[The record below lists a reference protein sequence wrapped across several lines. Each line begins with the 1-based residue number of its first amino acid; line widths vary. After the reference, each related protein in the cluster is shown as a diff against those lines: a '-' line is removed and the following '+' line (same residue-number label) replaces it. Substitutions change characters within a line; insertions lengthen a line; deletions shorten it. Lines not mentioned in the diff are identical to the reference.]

1 MEEFNHKHYN
11 YKWTKGFIL
20 AICML
25 LLLLSAA
32 AFSQTATVDITGNL
46 VNNTQTANT
55 TTSTWQGGTFVN
67 SLTCWAPGDPGY
79 CGPNA
84 MIRPGGNINFSYG
97 LTNLYQNVNV
107 AKALPYSGTNLVTT
121 GYRFQWTSKNGNGW
135 DNGQLDQLSAYV
147 NLYDKGGSNILESYN
162 YNLTFLHNWTS
173 FNWEQDW
180 SKLRRPNEV
189 SNVRFGFVGR
199 DSNYWAGPYGP
210 EIYNVSFQLKYKP
223 DPCVNN
229 PLYSPDCPKFQETL
243 QKNLASTTTTTDKIE
258 PPPSEFDTQQTHSAN
273 KPKQSDGPMM
283 GEKEPGVYEG
293 DPLYVDMDRLIDTLF
308 KIENNLEKE
317 QKLTQEASTNAI
329 RETENLSQQT
339 TRLAEQVAA
348 KAVRQS
354 IESASSSQQQVNTE
368 QTNKENK
375 SQQSMSLFQTPTTVV
390 TGTFQLPNS
399 QQSMSLF
406 QTPTTVVTGTFQLPN
421 SQQQFSVL
429 QAPGGSSSS
438 SIALTQENTARI
450 QNTSVVNINL
460 LNVVQQQTPVSVSSI
475 QQNNVQQSQNSIV
488 VTNPLQI
495 ASLNHLV
502 GQIQEIPT
510 LQSNFLTNKADPI
523 NSVIENK
530 PPTEEKKQDTNTQQV
545 KSNVQDND
553 AAAGV
558 SIANIARAP
567 VGFNSYMVALTDAAF
582 YAPKEIYRNQK
593 TVDNARA
600 LRQLAS
606 DRLHQQMVDQQYLPR

>member
-11 YKWTKGFIL
+11 YKWTRGFIL

-32 AFSQTATVDITGNL
+32 AFSQTATVDVTGNL

-84 MIRPGGNINFSYG
+84 MIRPDGNINFSYG

-135 DNGQLDQLSAYV
+135 DDARLDQLSAYV
-147 NLYDKGGSNILESYN
+147 NLYDKGGSTILESYN
-162 YNLTFLHNWTS
+162 YNLNFIHNWST
-173 FNWEQDW
+173 FTWDQNWN
-180 SKLRRPNEV
+180 KLRRPNEV
-189 SNVRFGFVGR
+189 SNVQFGFVGM
-199 DSNYWAGPYGP
+199 DNNYWAGPYGP
-210 EIYNVSFQLKYKP
+210 EINNVSFQLKYKP

-243 QKNLASTTTTTDKIE
+243 QKNLASTTTTTDPVK
-258 PPPSEFDTQQTHSAN
+258 PPPSEFDTQQPQSTKEP
-273 KPKQSDGPMM
+273 KPSDGPMM

-293 DPLYVDMDRLIDTLF
+293 DSFHVDMGRLIDTLF
-308 KIENNLEKE
+308 KIEDNQEKE

-329 RETENLSQQT
+329 RETEKSSQQT

-354 IESASSSQQQVNTE
+354 IESASTSQQQVSTE

-375 SQQSMSLFQTPTTVV
+375 SQQSMSLFQA
-390 TGTFQLPNS
+390 
-399 QQSMSLF
+399 
-406 QTPTTVVTGTFQLPN
+406 PTTVVTGTFQLPN

-429 QAPGGSSSS
+429 QAPGGSSTTSS
-438 SIALTQENTARI
+438 ALMQESTTRV
-450 QNTSVVNINL
+450 QNTSVVNLNL
-460 LNVVQQQTPVSVSSI
+460 SNVVQQQAPVSVSSM
-475 QQNNVQQSQNSIV
+475 QQNIVQQSQNNV
-488 VTNPLQI
+488 TVTNPLQLT
-495 ASLNHLV
+495 SLNPLV
-502 GQIQEIPT
+502 GQIQETPI

-523 NSVIENK
+523 NSIIESK
-530 PPTEEKKQDTNTQQV
+530 PPTEEKKQDTNTKQV

-558 SIANIARAP
+558 SIANIARSP
-567 VGFNSYMVALTDAAF
+567 VGFNNYMVALTDVAF

-593 TVDNARA
+593 NVDNARA

>member
-11 YKWTKGFIL
+11 YKWTRGFIL

-32 AFSQTATVDITGNL
+32 AFSQTATVDVTGNL

-84 MIRPGGNINFSYG
+84 MIRPDGNINFSYG

-135 DNGQLDQLSAYV
+135 DDARLDQLSAYV
-147 NLYDKGGSNILESYN
+147 NLYDKGGSTILESYN
-162 YNLTFLHNWTS
+162 YNLNFIHNWST
-173 FNWEQDW
+173 FTWDQNWN
-180 SKLRRPNEV
+180 KLRRPNEV
-189 SNVRFGFVGR
+189 SNVQFGFVGM
-199 DSNYWAGPYGP
+199 DNNYWAGPYGP
-210 EIYNVSFQLKYKP
+210 EITNVSFQLKYKP

-243 QKNLASTTTTTDKIE
+243 QKNLASTTTTTDPVKS
-258 PPPSEFDTQQTHSAN
+258 PPSEFDTQQSQSTSQP
-273 KPKQSDGPMM
+273 KPSDGPMM

-293 DPLYVDMDRLIDTLF
+293 DSFHVDMGRLIDTLF
-308 KIENNLEKE
+308 KIEDNQEKE

-329 RETENLSQQT
+329 RETEKSSQQT

-354 IESASSSQQQVNTE
+354 IESASTSQQQVGAE

-375 SQQSMSLFQTPTTVV
+375 SQQSMSLFQA
-390 TGTFQLPNS
+390 
-399 QQSMSLF
+399 
-406 QTPTTVVTGTFQLPN
+406 PTTVVTGTFQLPN

-429 QAPGGSSSS
+429 QAPGGSSSTS
-438 SIALTQENTARI
+438 TVLMQESTTRV
-450 QNTSVVNINL
+450 QNTSVVNLNL
-460 LNVVQQQTPVSVSSI
+460 SNVVQQQAPVSVSSI
-475 QQNNVQQSQNSIV
+475 QQNIVQQSQNNV
-488 VTNPLQI
+488 TVTNPLQL
-495 ASLNHLV
+495 ASLNPLV
-502 GQIQEIPT
+502 GQIQETPI

-523 NSVIENK
+523 NSIIESK
-530 PPTEEKKQDTNTQQV
+530 PPTEEKKQDTNTKQV

-558 SIANIARAP
+558 SIANIARSP
-567 VGFNSYMVALTDAAF
+567 VGFNNYMVALTDVAF

-593 TVDNARA
+593 NVDNARA

>member
-11 YKWTKGFIL
+11 YKWTRGFIL

-32 AFSQTATVDITGNL
+32 AFSQTATVDVTGNL

-84 MIRPGGNINFSYG
+84 MIRPDGNINFSYG

-135 DNGQLDQLSAYV
+135 DDARLDQLSAYV
-147 NLYDKGGSNILESYN
+147 NLYDKGGSTILESYN
-162 YNLTFLHNWTS
+162 YNLNFIHNWST
-173 FNWEQDW
+173 FTWDQNWN
-180 SKLRRPNEV
+180 KLRRPNEV
-189 SNVRFGFVGR
+189 SNVQFGFVGM
-199 DSNYWAGPYGP
+199 DNNYWAGPYGP
-210 EIYNVSFQLKYKP
+210 EINNVSFQLKYKP

-243 QKNLASTTTTTDKIE
+243 QKNLATTTTTTDPVK
-258 PPPSEFDTQQTHSAN
+258 PPPSEFDTQQPQSTKEP
-273 KPKQSDGPMM
+273 KPSDGPMM

-293 DPLYVDMDRLIDTLF
+293 DSFHVDMDRLIDTLF
-308 KIENNLEKE
+308 KIEDNQEKE

-329 RETENLSQQT
+329 RETEKSSQQT

-354 IESASSSQQQVNTE
+354 IESASTSQQQVSTE

-375 SQQSMSLFQTPTTVV
+375 SQQSMSLFQAST
-390 TGTFQLPNS
+390 N
-399 QQSMSLF
+399 
-406 QTPTTVVTGTFQLPN
+406 VVTGTFQLPN

-429 QAPGGSSSS
+429 QAPGGSSTTSS
-438 SIALTQENTARI
+438 ALMQESTTRV
-450 QNTSVVNINL
+450 QNTSVVNLNL
-460 LNVVQQQTPVSVSSI
+460 SNVVQQQAPVSVSSM
-475 QQNNVQQSQNSIV
+475 QQNIVQQSQNNV
-488 VTNPLQI
+488 TVTNPLQL
-495 ASLNHLV
+495 ASLNPLV
-502 GQIQEIPT
+502 GQIQETPI

-523 NSVIENK
+523 NSIIESK
-530 PPTEEKKQDTNTQQV
+530 PPTEEKKQDTNTKQV

-553 AAAGV
+553 AAAGI
-558 SIANIARAP
+558 SIANIARSP
-567 VGFNSYMVALTDAAF
+567 VGFNNYMVALTDVAF

-593 TVDNARA
+593 NVDNARA

>member
-11 YKWTKGFIL
+11 YKWTRGFIL

-32 AFSQTATVDITGNL
+32 AFSQTATVDVTGNL

-84 MIRPGGNINFSYG
+84 MIRPDGNINFSYG

-173 FNWEQDW
+173 FDWKQDW

-189 SNVRFGFVGR
+189 SNVQFGFVGM
-199 DSNYWAGPYGP
+199 DTNYWAGPYGP
-210 EIYNVSFQLKYKP
+210 EINNVSFQLKYKP

-243 QKNLASTTTTTDKIE
+243 QKNLATTTTTTDPVK
-258 PPPSEFDTQQTHSAN
+258 PPPSEFDTQQPHSTN
-273 KPKQSDGPMM
+273 QPKPSDGPMM

-293 DPLYVDMDRLIDTLF
+293 DSFHVDMDRLIDTLF
-308 KIENNLEKE
+308 KIEDNQEKE

-329 RETENLSQQT
+329 RETEKSSQQT

-354 IESASSSQQQVNTE
+354 IESASTSQQQVSTE

-375 SQQSMSLFQTPTTVV
+375 SQQSMSLFQAPTA
-390 TGTFQLPNS
+390 
-399 QQSMSLF
+399 
-406 QTPTTVVTGTFQLPN
+406 VVTGTFQLPN

-429 QAPGGSSSS
+429 QSPGGSSSTS
-438 SIALTQENTARI
+438 TVLTQESTTRV
-450 QNTSVVNINL
+450 QNTSVVNLNL
-460 LNVVQQQTPVSVSSI
+460 SNAVQQQAPISVSSI
-475 QQNNVQQSQNSIV
+475 QQNIVQQSQNNIA
-488 VTNPLQI
+488 VTNPLQLT
-495 ASLNHLV
+495 SLNPLV
-502 GQIQEIPT
+502 GQIHETPI

-523 NSVIENK
+523 NSIIESK
-530 PPTEEKKQDTNTQQV
+530 PQTEEKKQDTNTKQV

-558 SIANIARAP
+558 SIANIARSP
-567 VGFNSYMVALTDAAF
+567 IGFNNYMVALTDVAF

-593 TVDNARA
+593 NVDNARA

>member
-11 YKWTKGFIL
+11 YKWTRGFIL

-32 AFSQTATVDITGNL
+32 AFSQTATVDVTGNL

-84 MIRPGGNINFSYG
+84 MIRPDGNINFSYG

-135 DNGQLDQLSAYV
+135 DDARLDQLSAYV
-147 NLYDKGGSNILESYN
+147 NLYDKGGSTILESYN
-162 YNLTFLHNWTS
+162 YNLNFIHNWST
-173 FNWEQDW
+173 FTWDQNWN
-180 SKLRRPNEV
+180 KLRRPNEV
-189 SNVRFGFVGR
+189 SNVQFGFVGM
-199 DSNYWAGPYGP
+199 DNNYWAGPYGP
-210 EIYNVSFQLKYKP
+210 EINNVSFQLKYKP

-243 QKNLASTTTTTDKIE
+243 QKNLASTTTTTDPVK
-258 PPPSEFDTQQTHSAN
+258 PPPSEFDTQQPQSTKEP
-273 KPKQSDGPMM
+273 KPSDGPMM

-293 DPLYVDMDRLIDTLF
+293 DSFHVDMDRLIDTLF
-308 KIENNLEKE
+308 KIEDNQEKE

-329 RETENLSQQT
+329 RETEKSSQQT

-354 IESASSSQQQVNTE
+354 IESASTSQQQVSAE

-375 SQQSMSLFQTPTTVV
+375 SQQSMSLFQA
-390 TGTFQLPNS
+390 
-399 QQSMSLF
+399 
-406 QTPTTVVTGTFQLPN
+406 PTTVVTGTFQLPN

-429 QAPGGSSSS
+429 QAPGGSSTTSS
-438 SIALTQENTARI
+438 ALMQESTTRV
-450 QNTSVVNINL
+450 QNTSVVNLNL
-460 LNVVQQQTPVSVSSI
+460 SNVVQQQAPVSVSSM
-475 QQNNVQQSQNSIV
+475 QQNIVQQSQNNV
-488 VTNPLQI
+488 TVTNPLQL
-495 ASLNHLV
+495 ASLNPLV
-502 GQIQEIPT
+502 GQIQETPI

-523 NSVIENK
+523 NSIIESK
-530 PPTEEKKQDTNTQQV
+530 PPTEEKKQDTNTKQV

-553 AAAGV
+553 AAAGI
-558 SIANIARAP
+558 SIANIARSP
-567 VGFNSYMVALTDAAF
+567 VGFNNYMVALTDVAF

-593 TVDNARA
+593 NVDNARA